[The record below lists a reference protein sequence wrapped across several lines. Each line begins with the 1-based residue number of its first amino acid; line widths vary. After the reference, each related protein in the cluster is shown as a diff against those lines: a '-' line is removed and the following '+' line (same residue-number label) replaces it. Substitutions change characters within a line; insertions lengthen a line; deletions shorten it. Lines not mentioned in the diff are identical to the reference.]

1 MSSWNDDISHHPFH
15 ETFAGFQEYLD
26 GYSAGDDQPKADLV
40 LTRAQTIIG
49 RVKNCLDAAD
59 PLFLSP
65 QRLAQL
71 QKQITALQNE
81 LVAFL
86 SDKNEAHL
94 LGAHNHLDALL
105 DVASR
110 IPTIAIPED
119 AKRLAQSAVAFRD
132 QSSTLV
138 AGLQKQVDQVSAEAT
153 EASNQQQSLQKALES
168 AKAEIESQKTRL
180 DSAIS
185 EFQKQFSEAQ
195 NARQQ
200 SFADAEKQR
209 ESATQEKMGAWDEK
223 LSALAAQHQ
232 KAFDQLVADSKNEH
246 TKVVT
251 TAEEASSNLLKE
263 IESRRDKAKDIVGII
278 AGTGMAGGY
287 QKDADQQRKAFT
299 IWNVVTV
306 FGFAGLIGFAVW
318 LFVESVGA
326 EDLGWSHILARLVAI
341 VAFGLFAAYGG
352 RMAMKHRE
360 SERQHRHKQ
369 LALESINAFLED
381 LEPDVQRQV
390 KQKMADVF
398 FTQSER
404 SPGGDDDVAPT
415 TIDGL
420 MKLLG
425 KMIDKQGK

>member
-1 MSSWNDDISHHPFH
+1 
-15 ETFAGFQEYLD
+15 
-26 GYSAGDDQPKADLV
+26 
-40 LTRAQTIIG
+40 
-49 RVKNCLDAAD
+49 
-59 PLFLSP
+59 
-65 QRLAQL
+65 
-71 QKQITALQNE
+71 
-81 LVAFL
+81 
-86 SDKNEAHL
+86 
-94 LGAHNHLDALL
+94 
-105 DVASR
+105 
-110 IPTIAIPED
+110 
-119 AKRLAQSAVAFRD
+119 
-132 QSSTLV
+132 
-138 AGLQKQVDQVSAEAT
+138 
-153 EASNQQQSLQKALES
+153 
-168 AKAEIESQKTRL
+168 
-180 DSAIS
+180 
-185 EFQKQFSEAQ
+185 
-195 NARQQ
+195 
-200 SFADAEKQR
+200 
-209 ESATQEKMGAWDEK
+209 
-223 LSALAAQHQ
+223 
-232 KAFDQLVADSKNEH
+232 
-246 TKVVT
+246 
-251 TAEEASSNLLKE
+251 
-263 IESRRDKAKDIVGII
+263 
-278 AGTGMAGGY
+278 MAGGY